1 MRSVPLVLSVLLLA
15 APAAAPARDFSGPL
29 SPGAFEATLNMG
41 PIAQT
46 LRQQMQAGAPAATP
60 QENTPSSAPALRYVP
75 SKERR
80 AANLSGFVA
89 KSRLVSPQAADNLQA
104 VFAQQDIIER
114 MRAPLA
120 ESGLRIDDLADTYAV
135 WWINAWQASRGI
147 SEEPTP
153 RTIAAVRAQAARA
166 LSASPAVRGANDAA
180 KQQLAEALLIQ
191 AAMLD
196 GVVEAAKGKPEMMK
210 AARAAAAQGARGMG
224 LDLASMTL
232 TDAGFAPAR

>member
-1 MRSVPLVLSVLLLA
+1 MRSIPFVLSAFLLA

-46 LRQQMQAGAPAATP
+46 LRQQMQAGAPAAAP
-60 QENTPSSAPALRYVP
+60 QERAPSSGLGLRYVP

-80 AANLSGFVA
+80 AANVAGFVA
-89 KSRLVSPQAADNLQA
+89 KSRLTSPQAADNLQA
-104 VFAQQDIIER
+104 VFAQQDIIES

-120 ESGLRIDDLADTYAV
+120 KLDLRIDDLADTYAV

-147 SEEPTP
+147 SETP
-153 RTIAAVRAQAARA
+153 DPSTIAAVRAQAARA
-166 LSASPAVRGANDAA
+166 LLASPAVRGANDAA

-191 AAMLD
+191 AAVLD
-196 GVVEAAKGKPEMMK
+196 GIVEGARGKPEMMK
-210 AARAAAAQGARGMG
+210 AVRAAAAQGARGMG

-232 TDAGFAPAR
+232 TKTGFAPIR